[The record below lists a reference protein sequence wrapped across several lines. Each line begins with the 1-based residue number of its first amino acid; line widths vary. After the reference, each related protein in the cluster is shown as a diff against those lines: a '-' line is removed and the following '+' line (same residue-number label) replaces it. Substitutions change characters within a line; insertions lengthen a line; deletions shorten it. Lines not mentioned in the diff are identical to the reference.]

1 MSMRRF
7 MFTLLVIVALAAL
20 LAGCV
25 SPARSERMTVYVEP
39 TAPLGLQR
47 RITIVGVEGSGETNT
62 LKHSTV
68 GDLELRDALQRSL
81 GPAGYLSPDASSAAA
96 TLDVHMLALESTVG
110 LDSLGLAVASST
122 ITSRIRYVLK
132 TGEGS
137 VLLDD
142 IVPARCTIR
151 VAEIRLAPIRVQRA
165 TECSVGKNIAAFLWR
180 VRALSLAPPL
190 RPPEPTTMSQQE
202 ADTRVETLLTVPAV
216 QLAEE
221 YLDQLYVTKV
231 VPIAR
236 AGGTVT
242 VYSPDRLHPDRLP
255 ITIIRTNADVV
266 ARQYADTLAFVHSEA
281 IRRRGFRQVAGAFAM
296 KAGPGCEQLGFV
308 SGPAWIEQRGH
319 AILLDAG
326 DRDVNEGL
334 AVEDGIAWMHGIRGP
349 EGRFFGAVTAERL
362 ELRAPGCTL
371 TLTPTIP
378 G

>member
-7 MFTLLVIVALAAL
+7 MFTLPVIVALAAL

-47 RITIVGVEGSGETNT
+47 RITIVDVKGSGEMNT

-68 GDLELRDALQRSL
+68 GDPELRDALQRSL

-96 TLDVHMLALESTVG
+96 TLDVHMVALESTVG
-110 LDSLGLAVASST
+110 LDSLGFAVASST

-151 VAEIRLAPIRVQRA
+151 VAEIRPAPIRLQRA

-202 ADTRVETLLTVPAV
+202 ADARVERLLTVPAM

-236 AGGTVT
+236 AGETVT
-242 VYSPDRLHPDRLP
+242 VYSPDRPS

-349 EGRFFGAVTAERL
+349 AGRFFGAVTADRL